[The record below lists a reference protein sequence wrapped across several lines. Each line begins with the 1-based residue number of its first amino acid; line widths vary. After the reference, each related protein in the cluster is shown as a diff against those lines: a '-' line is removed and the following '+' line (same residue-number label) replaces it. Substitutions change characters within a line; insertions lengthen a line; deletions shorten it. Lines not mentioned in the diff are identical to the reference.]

1 MVVVVVAIVI
11 EHSVIIIKWS
21 KANESILTYQSH
33 LSEQRG
39 SVSAH
44 CAIRTHS
51 HQHQD
56 PNQVSGSRALL
67 LRRVQV
73 CMYVLY
79 VCMNKPIHTYIH
91 SQWEVGEDIS
101 RGPTASEVRGLGD
114 IEHHYHSHGHRRCHP
129 PFG

>member
-1 MVVVVVAIVI
+1 MSYGFIMVVVVVVVAIVI

-51 HQHQD
+51 HQHKD

-79 VCMNKPIHTYIH
+79 VCM
-91 SQWEVGEDIS
+91 SV
-101 RGPTASEVRGLGD
+101 
-114 IEHHYHSHGHRRCHP
+114 
-129 PFG
+129 